1 MFSPSANEGGP
12 ATATRS
18 RRRLRPKSQEQLVAA
33 PKPKR
38 QRVPLS
44 EQTSTNADAQ
54 PEMAEVRPEKA
65 ATPAEPKKD
74 VGIENAAPVQTVL
87 RKELIVRTK
96 KPKHGDRAAQ
106 KGDGSLLLVSCR
118 APSSFQSLASSHRGL
133 LHHRFQ
139 LSNAD
144 TSLCNVRQAPMHILL
159 ANYQRCPTESGVT
172 GLVRFT

>member
-18 RRRLRPKSQEQLVAA
+18 RRRLRPKSQEQLVTA

-44 EQTSTNADAQ
+44 EQTLNNTDAQ

-65 ATPAEPKKD
+65 ATAAPEPKKD
-74 VGIENAAPVQTVL
+74 AAMENSPSVQTVL

-106 KGDGSLLLVSCR
+106 KGDGSLVLVRCKLHPQL
-118 APSSFQSLASSHRGL
+118 PSSVSHQASL
-133 LHHRFQ
+133 
-139 LSNAD
+139 
-144 TSLCNVRQAPMHILL
+144 
-159 ANYQRCPTESGVT
+159 
-172 GLVRFT
+172 

>member
-65 ATPAEPKKD
+65 ATPAESKKD
-74 VGIENAAPVQTVL
+74 TGIENAAPVQTVL

-106 KGDGSLLLVSCR
+106 KGDGSLLLVSCK
-118 APSSFQSLASSHRGL
+118 APSQASRACPVASGP
-133 LHHRFQ
+133 
-139 LSNAD
+139 LSS
-144 TSLCNVRQAPMHILL
+144 TFPIVQC
-159 ANYQRCPTESGVT
+159 
-172 GLVRFT
+172 